1 MCTTKLIYKTD
12 SNDLPL
18 DKNIAG
24 KQDFLFPKAEGF
36 EYVEMLHLV
45 YKILIYF
52 IIHGKLKF
60 DTTDSTMHENSVFD
74 SVKIFP
80 FGLRYV
86 TAVFV

>member
-24 KQDFLFPKAEGF
+24 KQDFLFPKVEGF

-52 IIHGKLKF
+52 IHGKLKF
-60 DTTDSTMHENSVFD
+60 DTTDSTM
-74 SVKIFP
+74 KILFSIQSKY
-80 FGLRYV
+80 FRLVCDMLARSL
-86 TAVFV
+86 